1 MTLFSVFRRSVTPA
15 RMTQLTQWDSDDM
28 IKAMPGNLLTI
39 DEAIRALGVSRST
52 LWRRLRGGELP
63 SVRRGG
69 RRLVRLRTPRKTVLA
84 KTMNDIQP
92 FTENHPMFRLI
103 GAGRSGGQS
112 PGARDKHAILD
123 A

>member
-1 MTLFSVFRRSVTPA
+1 
-15 RMTQLTQWDSDDM
+15 
-28 IKAMPGNLLTI
+28 MPTNLLTI
-39 DEAIRALGVSRST
+39 DEATQALGVSRST
-52 LWRRLRGGELP
+52 LWRRLGRGELP

-69 RRLVRLRTPRKTVLA
+69 RRLVRVTMRPPA
-84 KTMNDIQP
+84 KTMSDIPP

>member
-1 MTLFSVFRRSVTPA
+1 
-15 RMTQLTQWDSDDM
+15 
-28 IKAMPGNLLTI
+28 MPTNLLTI
-39 DEAIRALGVSRST
+39 DEATRELGISRST

-69 RRLVRLRTPRKTVLA
+69 RRLVRLTKTRTTIRA
-84 KTMNDIQP
+84 KTISQIQP

-123 A
+123 V

>member
-1 MTLFSVFRRSVTPA
+1 ML
-15 RMTQLTQWDSDDM
+15 
-28 IKAMPGNLLTI
+28 GNLVTI

-52 LWRRLRGGELP
+52 LWRRLGRGELP

-69 RRLVRLRTPRKTVLA
+69 RRLVRLTMPRTAVRSKATS
-84 KTMNDIQP
+84 DIQP
-92 FTENHPMFRLI
+92 FTENHPMFCLI

-123 A
+123 V

>member
-1 MTLFSVFRRSVTPA
+1 
-15 RMTQLTQWDSDDM
+15 
-28 IKAMPGNLLTI
+28 MPRNLLTI

-52 LWRRLRGGELP
+52 LWRRLQRGDFP

-69 RRLVRLRTPRKTVLA
+69 RRLVRLTTPQKAVRGKA
-84 KTMNDIQP
+84 GDIPP
-92 FTENHPMFRLI
+92 FTETHPIFRLM

>member
-1 MTLFSVFRRSVTPA
+1 
-15 RMTQLTQWDSDDM
+15 
-28 IKAMPGNLLTI
+28 MPTNLLTI

-52 LWRRLRGGELP
+52 LWRRLQRGDLP

-69 RRLVRLRTPRKTVLA
+69 RRLVRLITPRKSARRKATDEIPPL
-84 KTMNDIQP
+84 
-92 FTENHPMFRLI
+92 TESHPMFRLS